1 MTAIRKTSGLMVAT
15 AAAALFTAGV
25 VGSTPAAA
33 VDASVH
39 CVGLNAW
46 KGQGSCKQASH
57 SCKGQ
62 NACKG
67 QGWVS
72 AETKGA
78 CLVNGGTV
86 EG

>member
-1 MTAIRKTSGLMVAT
+1 MTAIRKTSGVMIAT
-15 AAAALFTAGV
+15 AAAALFAAGV
-25 VGSTPAAA
+25 VGSTTASAA
-33 VDASVH
+33 DAKVH
-39 CVGLNAW
+39 CVGINAC

-67 QGWVS
+67 QGWS
-72 AETKGA
+72 EADTKGA
-78 CLVNGGTV
+78 CLVQGGTV

>member
-1 MTAIRKTSGLMVAT
+1 MTAIRKTSGVMIAT
-15 AAAALFTAGV
+15 AAAALFAAGV
-25 VGSTPAAA
+25 VGSTT
-33 VDASVH
+33 ASADTAKVH
-39 CVGLNAW
+39 CVGINAC

-67 QGWVS
+67 QGWS
-72 AETKGA
+72 EADTKGS
-78 CLVNGGTV
+78 CLVQGGTV

>member
-1 MTAIRKTSGLMVAT
+1 MTAIRKTSGVVVAA
-15 AAAALFTAGV
+15 AAAALFAAGV
-25 VGSTPAAA
+25 AGTGSARA
-33 VDASVH
+33 VDDKVH
-39 CVGLNAW
+39 CVGLNAC

-67 QGWVS
+67 QGWIES
-72 AETKGA
+72 SSGECTAKG
-78 CLVNGGTV
+78 GKI